1 LLSIASPTSA
11 DGPGTTSFGD
21 SLIAIRPRNP
31 MGLWVSPSPPLTAI
45 QDEIAI
51 ALDHLT
57 LTIGA
62 KLEHNDYSGFG
73 TMPSVVCLG

>member
-1 LLSIASPTSA
+1 
-11 DGPGTTSFGD
+11 
-21 SLIAIRPRNP
+21 

-73 TMPSVVCLG
+73 TMPSIVCLG